1 MSWLDRVATGLGT
14 VIGVLA
20 EKAAEVVASVRQG
33 YERYR
38 DRGGAT
44 RDAAEIERGR
54 RADTLKD
61 INEGLVD
68 LRRKIIE
75 GRAGDAETRR
85 WNDLREQRAELM
97 RELEEAK
104 EVKAA
109 ETILD
114 GADGINKVVIEDA
127 NIHIIT
133 ANAFAD
139 VVNKSSSMCGR
150 KMKLQWPRN
159 IEAPATG
166 NLFWGCTGWYFPD
179 RVGNRR
185 CQHTELLSENE
196 RALMV
201 DTTLPEFQTSN
212 QDFNEILIVPDV
224 RNIIIE
230 RVDDLAA
237 DLRAERKG
245 VEVATCPVHGEALIL
260 KKKTGAARGLLD
272 MYYLRCPYWLPEN
285 QGCPFVEKLK
295 SPSQLAV
302 LLKSETGAGIL

>member
-139 VVNKSSSMCGR
+139 VVNKSCSMCGR

-159 IEAPATG
+159 IESPAPDA
-166 NLFWGCTGWYFPD
+166 LFWGCTGWYFQN
-179 RVGNRR
+179 GGQRR
-185 CQHTELLSENE
+185 CSNTERLDANDK
-196 RALMV
+196 ALMV
-201 DTTLPEFQTSN
+201 DTTMPEFQTSN
-212 QDFNEILIVPDV
+212 EDFSTILGIPD
-224 RNIIIE
+224 IQQTIIE
-230 RVDDLAA
+230 RVDDLAS
-237 DLRAERKG
+237 DLGARKTG
-245 VEVATCPVHGEALIL
+245 VEVASCPVHGEALVL
-260 KKKTGAARGLLD
+260 KKKTRGATGLLD
-272 MYYLRCPYWLPEN
+272 MYHLRCPYWLPN
-285 QGCPFVEKLK
+285 DQGCPFIEKLK
-295 SPSQLAV
+295 SASQLAV